1 MKNNIMYYYN
11 LNIDNIYQN
20 NNYFYFDI
28 NGERYEFV
36 IYTRDIKEQ
45 QAIYELNKKMVMSN
59 ILVHEIIPNKDN
71 YIVTIINNIP
81 YILYKIYINKEKEIT
96 LSELTYLSNYNF
108 EYKDELKRDDWNIL
122 WAKKIDYLEYQIN
135 QTGKKYP
142 ILVDSFSYF
151 VGLAENAISYVK
163 NTTIEAK
170 KEQSDIGVISH
181 RKIKECNK
189 LNCIYDPLNI
199 VIDHKSRDLS
209 EYIKLSFF
217 NNNKNIFNELD
228 MYFSNNYFSLYGI
241 RLLFARV
248 LYPSF
253 YFDLYDEIVLNIV
266 NESEILN
273 ITNRI
278 NEYEEYLRNIY
289 FYLRKFYN
297 IPEIEWLIKKKLMN

>member
-20 NNYFYFDI
+20 NNFYYFDI
-28 NGERYEFV
+28 NDERYEFV
-36 IYTRDIKEQ
+36 VYTRDIKEQ
-45 QAIYELNKKMVMSN
+45 KAIYELNKKMVMAN
-59 ILVHEIIPNKDN
+59 ILVHEIVLNKDN
-71 YIVTIINNIP
+71 YVVTIINNTP
-81 YILYKIYINKEKEIT
+81 YILYKVYINKEKNISLE
-96 LSELTYLSNYNF
+96 ELTYFANYNF
-108 EYKDELKRDDWNIL
+108 KYDDELKKDDWNVL
-122 WAKKIDYLEYQIN
+122 WGKKIDYLEYQIN

-163 NTTIEAK
+163 NTIIEVA

-181 RKIKECNK
+181 RKIKECYK

-209 EYIKLSFF
+209 EYIKLSFL
-217 NNNKNIFNELD
+217 NNNTNIFNELD
-228 MYFSNNYFSLYGI
+228 IYFANNYFSLYGI

-248 LYPSF
+248 IYPNF
-253 YFDLYDEIVLNIV
+253 YFDVYDEIILGIV

-273 ITNRI
+273 ITNRTE
-278 NEYEEYLRNIY
+278 EYEEYLRRIY

-297 IPEIEWLIKKKLMN
+297 IPEIEWLTRK

>member
-20 NNYFYFDI
+20 NNFFYFDI
-28 NGERYEFV
+28 NNERYELV

-45 QAIYELNKKMVMSN
+45 QAIYDLNKKMIMSN

-81 YILYKIYINKEKEIT
+81 YILYKIYINKDKEIA

-108 EYKDELKRDDWNIL
+108 EYKDELKRDNWNIL

-142 ILVDSFSYF
+142 ILVDSFNYF

-163 NTTIEAK
+163 NTIIEVQ
-170 KEQSDIGVISH
+170 KEKSDIGVISH
-181 RKIKECNK
+181 RKIIECNK

-228 MYFSNNYFSLYGI
+228 MYFANNYFSLYGI
-241 RLLFARV
+241 RLLFARI

-253 YFDLYDEIVLNIV
+253 YFDLYDEIILNI
-266 NESEILN
+266 NKESEILN

-278 NEYEEYLRNIY
+278 NEYEEYLKNIFY
-289 FYLRKFYN
+289 YLRKFYN
-297 IPEIEWLIKKKLMN
+297 IPEVEWLTRK